1 MPELYPHQV
10 TGVDWLAGCRRG
22 MLLDEMGLGKTI
34 TAIVSA
40 DEADARRV
48 LCVVPAV
55 VLWNWKREWERW
67 SPARQVT
74 VIDRGW
80 AQGPSCPVFF
90 FLEADVVVTT
100 HSLLLNKAVRR
111 QLFDRRWDLLIVDEV
126 HFFRTPSAKRTRSLY
141 ARTGGR
147 CLVDCA
153 DRIWAL
159 TGTPMPNHAGE
170 LWTHLHGLFPERLV
184 RRGTEKCY
192 DMTYEQF
199 MDHFCVSEPV
209 YVGGRRVDDKVVAN
223 KNVAELRLML
233 KDISLRRLKRDVMR
247 DLPPVRYEVV
257 VLQPEVVSS
266 ELAKLD
272 KDYRASYS
280 GGYDLAD
287 VAGLRGTEE
296 FARWRRLCGL
306 AKAPAT
312 VEMLRAE
319 LEFGALDKVAVF
331 AWHRDVLDELH
342 RGLADYCP
350 VMIHGGT
357 PLKERAA
364 NVDLFQ
370 NGDVRVAVCQ
380 LVAGGTGITLTA
392 ASEVVVVEAS
402 FVPGENAQAVGRCH
416 RIGQEARVR
425 ARFVALAGTVDEDVT
440 RVLRR
445 KVAMIREVLR

>member
-1 MPELYPHQV
+1 M
-10 TGVDWLAGCRRG
+10 
-22 MLLDEMGLGKTI
+22 
-34 TAIVSA
+34 
-40 DEADARRV
+40 
-48 LCVVPAV
+48 
-55 VLWNWKREWERW
+55 
-67 SPARQVT
+67 
-74 VIDRGW
+74 
-80 AQGPSCPVFF
+80 
-90 FLEADVVVTT
+90 
-100 HSLLLNKAVRR
+100 
-111 QLFDRRWDLLIVDEV
+111 
-126 HFFRTPSAKRTRSLY
+126 
-141 ARTGGR
+141 
-147 CLVDCA
+147 
-153 DRIWAL
+153 WAL

-170 LWTHLHGLFPERLV
+170 LWTHLHGMFPDRLD
-184 RRGTEKCY
+184 G
-192 DMTYEQF
+192 MTYEQF
-199 MDHFCVSEPV
+199 MERYCVTEPV
-209 YVGGRRVDDKVVAN
+209 YVDGRQVDDRVVSN
-223 KNVAELRLML
+223 KNVDELRELMEGT
-233 KDISLRRLKRDVMR
+233 SLRRLKKDVMR
-247 DLPPVRYEVV
+247 DLPPVRHEVV
-257 VLQPEVVSS
+257 ALRPEVVSA
-266 ELAKLD
+266 ELLKLD
-272 KDYRASYS
+272 KDYRANYS
-280 GGYDLAD
+280 KGYDLTD

-342 RGLADYCP
+342 CGLADYCP

-357 PLKERAA
+357 PLKERTA

-370 NGDVRVAVCQ
+370 DGDARVAVCQ